1 MANYNQIL
9 PIRKDCR
16 IDEQFGWLPLSV
28 LEPSRDHREQWK
40 HILMMEF
47 ISKRSKD
54 AENLPGLRFSEFHAI
69 SRANSS
75 LLEYAWK

>member
-28 LEPSRDHREQWK
+28 LEPSRDHREQWLEAYLDDG
-40 HILMMEF
+40 IRET
-47 ISKRSKD
+47 KRSKD
-54 AENLPGLRFSEFHAI
+54 AENLLWSKI
-69 SRANSS
+69 Q
-75 LLEYAWK
+75 

>member
-28 LEPSRDHREQWK
+28 LEPSRDHREQCRK

-47 ISKRSKD
+47 VKQKEVKMQRIF
-54 AENLPGLRFSEFHAI
+54 LP
-69 SRANSS
+69 
-75 LLEYAWK
+75 